1 MKMVY
6 FRDKGK
12 KIKEMSTGIVAFV
25 SVLEDK
31 LRDEINQELLDEENR
46 NGFSGKDQQE
56 LLSSIRRDS
65 TRIAEDIRVQAF
77 DLARKMVIEG
87 IQDDEKIKLKKK

>member
-1 MKMVY
+1 MTMIY

-12 KIKEMSTGIVAFV
+12 KIKEMSTGIINFV
-25 SVLEDK
+25 SELEEK
-31 LRDEINQELLDEENR
+31 LRDQINQELLDEQIKEGVVGRDFENLVPAI
-46 NGFSGKDQQE
+46 K
-56 LLSSIRRDS
+56 RDS

-87 IQDDEKIKLKKK
+87 AQNG